1 MERLTREHCNG
12 IKTGYWSPE
21 KKEDLINALAA
32 YENTGLD
39 PQQIKDVRSMLRERS
54 QECGRLRNKTKELE
68 RKTRWIKVEKKLPAN
83 GEKVLVWYE
92 YFRYG
97 NYNRMYQTYG
107 IGYQID
113 GNWGGD
119 VSGVNARCIAWIP
132 LPEPY
137 RVKGSDNRGG
147 K

>member
-1 MERLTREHCNG
+1 MDRLTCERLNG
-12 IKTGYWSPE
+12 IKTGFWSPE

-39 PQQIKDVRSMLRERS
+39 PQQIKDMQFLLREKSR
-54 QECGRLRNKTKELE
+54 ECGQLRNDIRELEDRLRWISVEE
-68 RKTRWIKVEKKLPAN
+68 RLPAE
-83 GEKVLVWYE
+83 GETVLVWYE

-97 NYNRMYQTYG
+97 KRNRMYQTYG

-119 VSGVNARCIAWIP
+119 VSGVNARCIAWMP
-132 LPEPY
+132 LPESY
-137 RVKGSDNRGG
+137 RSYKRRGDDA
-147 K
+147 